1 MVFKTVRDVLR
12 PNKKISDDSSRQ
24 GTAGWNGQRCPDK
37 KEPPPEGGGRR
48 PNSQAAIRLV
58 ISIGCLL
65 RDGLNSTTLMHS

>member
-1 MVFKTVRDVLR
+1 MVLKTVRDVLR
-12 PNKKISDDSSRQ
+12 PNKKSLTIRADRELPVGMGRDVQ
-24 GTAGWNGQRCPDK
+24 TK

-48 PNSQAAIRLV
+48 PNRQAAIRLV